1 MKWEGRRQS
10 DNVTRSSSG
19 GGGSMGGLGGLGRM
33 GGGGIILLLILS
45 LLFGQNPLDLILGGG
60 GPLTPSENMDS
71 EYKPRNEQE
80 KQIEEFLS
88 VVLADTEDVWHEL
101 FKNEGA
107 TYREPKLNI
116 FQNQVNSGCGVANSR
131 MGPFYCGADETIYID
146 VSFAKDLRTM
156 FGAEGDFPFAYVLAH
171 EVGHHVQKQTGKLME
186 VQGLRGRVS
195 DVQFNN
201 EMVKLELQADYY
213 AGVVAHHMAKRGYLD
228 PGDVEEGMAAAAG
241 VGDDRIQEMQGG
253 RANPD
258 TFQHGASEQRQR
270 WFLNG
275 AKYGDFINGNT
286 FGVDDAKDL

>member
-10 DNVTRSSSG
+10 DNVIRTGSSG
-19 GGGSMGGLGGLGRM
+19 RSVGGLGGLGSM
-33 GGGGIILLLILS
+33 GGGGLIIMLILA
-45 LLFGQNPLDLILGGG
+45 LLFGQNPLEAILGGG
-60 GPLTPSENMDS
+60 GPLVPSENVNS
-71 EYKPRNEQE
+71 EYKPRNAQE
-80 KQIEEFLS
+80 EEIGQFLS

-101 FKNEGA
+101 FKEANA
-107 TYREPKLNI
+107 QYKEPKLRI
-116 FQNQVNSGCGVANSR
+116 FQDQVNSGCGMASSR

-146 VSFAKDLRTM
+146 VAFAKELRTM

-186 VQGLRGRVS
+186 VQGLRGRVGERE
-195 DVQFNN
+195 FNN

-213 AGVVAHHMAKRGYLD
+213 AGVVAHHMKKRGYLD

-275 AKYGDFINGNT
+275 YKYGNLQNGNT
-286 FGVDDAKDL
+286 FNVRDAKDL